1 MIRNIEEH
9 KSSLRKFAKAA
20 KTRDNP
26 LIYTRFENWGPA
38 ISNYFIVQ
46 VTVNTDSV

>member
-9 KSSLRKFAKAA
+9 KSSLRKCAKAA

-26 LIYTRFENWGPA
+26 LNIHKIRKLGSRNFKLLYSTGNGEH
-38 ISNYFIVQ
+38 
-46 VTVNTDSV
+46 